1 MTDNIPDTDTS
12 ECKTIQEILGRVG
25 DKWSVLIVMKLAES
39 PHRFNE
45 LKRVITGIS
54 QRMLT
59 FTLRGLERDGL
70 ITRTVY
76 GTVPPSVEY
85 KLTNLGTSL
94 KDPVIALGMWAVGN
108 QNAIQTARSSFDR
121 KEQRQTQKD

>member
-1 MTDNIPDTDTS
+1 MHVTHNIPDTDTS

-59 FTLRGLERDGL
+59 FTLRGLEREGL
-70 ITRTVY
+70 IERTVY
-76 GTVPPSVEY
+76 DTVPPSVEY
-85 KLTNLGTSL
+85 TLTELGLSI
-94 KDPVIALGMWAVGN
+94 KEPVIMLGMWAVKN
-108 QNAIQTARSSFDR
+108 QHLIQHARENFDKRDKSR
-121 KEQRQTQKD
+121 K